1 MAGDGDLIV
10 FSLLDVIVRKGWCE
24 VRDAAHLIVSLSGGD
39 GDIAQCAPRHVGGHP
54 AEQGWV
60 VLGVHI
66 LLLLDTGRHRQGVH
80 TRLPGNIKL

>member
-1 MAGDGDLIV
+1 MLEKAG
-10 FSLLDVIVRKGWCE
+10 

-39 GDIAQCAPRHVGGHP
+39 GDIAQCAPRHVGRHP
-54 AEQGWV
+54 AEEGRV

-80 TRLPGNIKL
+80 TRLPGNIKQCTHIDAEGSSKT